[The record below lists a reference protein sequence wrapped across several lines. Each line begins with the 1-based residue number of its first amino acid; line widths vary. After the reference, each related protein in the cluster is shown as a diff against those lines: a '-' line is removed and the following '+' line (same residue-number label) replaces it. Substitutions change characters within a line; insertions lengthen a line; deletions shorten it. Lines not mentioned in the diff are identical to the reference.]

1 MSTDLRDLYQETIL
15 DHGKKP
21 RNFREL
27 AGANRRAEGYNPLC
41 GDRETV
47 FVKLEGDTVRDI
59 AFQGAGCAIST
70 ASASMMTESL
80 KGKSLADAEKLFER
94 FHDLITGQSN
104 APKDAPPLGKLEVF
118 SGVREYPV
126 RIKCATL
133 PWHTMR
139 SALQNDGDESKTIS
153 TEGGA
158 EASPSERP
166 EAVAASSIPPKVC

>member
-1 MSTDLRDLYQETIL
+1 MSSELRDLYQEVIL
-15 DHGKKP
+15 DHGKRP
-21 RNFREL
+21 RNFRDL
-27 AGANRRAEGYNPLC
+27 ASANRKAEGYNPLC

-47 FVKLEGDTVRDI
+47 FLEIEGDRVKDA

-80 KGKSLADAEKLFER
+80 KGKSRTEAEALFER
-94 FHDLITGQSN
+94 FHDLITGQTN
-104 APKDAPPLGKLEVF
+104 APANAPPLGKLEVF

-139 SALQNDGDESKTIS
+139 SALNGEGRTIS
-153 TEGGA
+153 TESGA
-158 EASPSERP
+158 EASPKEDPAAVPDPPP
-166 EAVAASSIPPKVC
+166 EAC

>member
-1 MSTDLRDLYQETIL
+1 MSSELRDLYQEVIL
-15 DHGKKP
+15 DHGRKP
-21 RNFREL
+21 RNFRDL
-27 AGANRRAEGYNPLC
+27 PAANRKAEGYNPLC

-47 FVKLEGDTVRDI
+47 FLLLDGDTVADA

-70 ASASMMTESL
+70 ASASMMTEAL
-80 KGKSLADAEKLFER
+80 KGKSREDAEKLFAR
-94 FHDLITGQSN
+94 FHDLITGQTN
-104 APKDAPPLGKLEVF
+104 APADAPPLGKLEVF

-139 SALQNDGDESKTIS
+139 SALNGADATVS

-158 EASPSERP
+158 EASPSDQP
-166 EAVAASSIPPKVC
+166 ESSPLPPAQVC